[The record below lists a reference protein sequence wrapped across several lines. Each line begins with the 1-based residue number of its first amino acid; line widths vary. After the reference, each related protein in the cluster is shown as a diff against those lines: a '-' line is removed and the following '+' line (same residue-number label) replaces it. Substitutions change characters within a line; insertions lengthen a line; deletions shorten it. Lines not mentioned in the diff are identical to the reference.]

1 MSYLLSNVL
10 FLIPVAALLG
20 GLIGWFARRIIA
32 LRQRASREDEV
43 QARLKGRDRYISQ
56 LKVEL
61 NEAEKGIELQN
72 AALQKSLEERS
83 EETREQRALS
93 DEYLVRM
100 KAAESKLINLQ
111 RSYLVFKTQ
120 KQREIGELKSNLKKT
135 QPLRVKLQKRI
146 QLLEEQKAPEVD
158 MDATLEIDSQM
169 SDEQNPFILRNALIS
184 EKRKVEKLLLVKKE
198 LGDTYFRFAEQKQ
211 VWMKQKQALEIRIV
225 ELEKVTKTV
234 RDQEAL
240 ARDIMRGDFKS

>member
-20 GLIGWFARRIIA
+20 GLIGWFARRIIS
-32 LRQRASREDEV
+32 LRRKAEREDEV

-56 LKVEL
+56 LKLEL
-61 NEAEKGIELQN
+61 SEAEEGIELQS
-72 AALQKSLEERS
+72 AALQQSLEERS
-83 EETREQRALS
+83 GEAREQRALS

-100 KAAESKLINLQ
+100 RAAESKLINLQ
-111 RSYLVFKTQ
+111 RNYLVFKTQ
-120 KQREIGELKSNLKKT
+120 KQREIVELQSTLKQAK
-135 QPLRVKLQKRI
+135 PLQVKLQKRI
-146 QLLEEQKAPEVD
+146 ELLEGKAPDVD

-169 SDEQNPFILRNALIS
+169 SEEQNPFILRNALIS
-184 EKRKVEKLLLVKKE
+184 EKRKVEKLLVVKKE

-211 VWMKQKQALEIRIV
+211 AWIKEKQTLSLRIS
-225 ELEKVTKTV
+225 ELEKTSKTA
-234 RDQEAL
+234 RDQENL